1 VSGAVPPGG
10 APPGAPQ
17 PEAGD
22 ARGPDSR
29 REILFLTATRADF
42 GKLKPLIERVRD
54 SQAFRYRIFVTGMH
68 MLSRYGSTA
77 REIEK
82 AGFTGLFHHINQDGA
97 VTSQMDLVL
106 ANTIQGLGHYVREF
120 PPDLIVVHGDRL
132 EALAGAAV
140 GALNNTLVA
149 HVEGGELSGTVDEL
163 LRHAVSKLSHVHF
176 VANEEART
184 RLVQMGELPQSVFV
198 VGSPDIDVMLGDS
211 LPDLDEVRR
220 KYEIPFQDYVILM
233 YHPVT
238 TELEKLGRHIE
249 EVAAAIEASGR
260 ACVAI
265 FPNNDAGS
273 EMILERLRA
282 LAAGRPERVRLIPS
296 MRFEYFL
303 RLLKGASAIVGNSSA
318 GVREAPVYGVPTVNV
333 GTRQLNRVRGG
344 ASVLDVPEDRAAI
357 GQALAN
363 LPRDCAPSR
372 HFGHGNSAELFLE
385 ALGGSGFWS
394 TPRQKQFRDVG
405 IARG

>member
-1 VSGAVPPGG
+1 
-10 APPGAPQ
+10 
-17 PEAGD
+17 
-22 ARGPDSR
+22 
-29 REILFLTATRADF
+29 
-42 GKLKPLIERVRD
+42 
-54 SQAFRYRIFVTGMH
+54 
-68 MLSRYGSTA
+68 
-77 REIEK
+77 
-82 AGFTGLFHHINQDGA
+82 
-97 VTSQMDLVL
+97 MDLVL

-198 VGSPDIDVMLGDS
+198 VGSPDIDVMLGDT

-220 KYEIPFQDYVILM
+220 KYEIPFRDYLILM

-238 TELEKLGRHIE
+238 TELDRLSRHIE
-249 EVAAAIEASGR
+249 EVAAAVEASGR
-260 ACVAI
+260 SWVAI
-265 FPNNDAGS
+265 YPNNDAGS
-273 EMILERLRA
+273 EVILEQLRRLATDDPSR
-282 LAAGRPERVRLIPS
+282 ERIRLIPS

-333 GTRQLNRVRGG
+333 GTRQLNRFRGS

-357 GQALAN
+357 RRALEN

-372 HFGHGNSAELFLE
+372 NFGHGNSAELFLE
-385 ALGGSGFWS
+385 ALAGPGFWS

-405 IARG
+405 ITTRG

>member
-1 VSGAVPPGG
+1 MVG
-10 APPGAPQ
+10 
-17 PEAGD
+17 
-22 ARGPDSR
+22 SR
-29 REILFLTATRADF
+29 LTREILFLTATRADF
-42 GKLKPLIERVRD
+42 GKLKPLIARVRD
-54 SQAFRYRIFVTGMH
+54 SEAFTYRIFVTGMH

-82 AGFTGLFHHINQDGA
+82 AGFTGLFQHINQDGA

-106 ANTIQGLGHYVREF
+106 ANTIQGLGHYIREF
-120 PPDLIVVHGDRL
+120 PPDLVVVHGDRL

-184 RLVQMGELPQSVFV
+184 RLVQMGELPESVFV
-198 VGSPDIDVMLGDS
+198 VGSPDIDVMLGDT

-220 KYEIPFQDYVILM
+220 KYAIPFGDYVILM

-238 TELEKLGRHIE
+238 TELERLPGHIE

-260 ACVAI
+260 RCVAI
-265 FPNNDAGS
+265 YPNNDSGS
-273 EMILERLRA
+273 EVILDRLRTLEA
-282 LAAGRPERVRLIPS
+282 GDAARFRLIPS

-303 RLLKGASAIVGNSSA
+303 SLLRGASAIVGNSSA
-318 GVREAPVYGVPTVNV
+318 GVREAPVYGVPTVNI
-333 GTRQLNRVRGG
+333 GSRQLNRFRGG
-344 ASVLDVPEDRAAI
+344 ASVLNVPEERAAI
-357 GQALAN
+357 RKALEN

-372 HFGHGNSAELFLE
+372 HFGHGNSAELFLKTLAE
-385 ALGGSGFWS
+385 PAFWK

-405 IARG
+405 MARG

>member
-1 VSGAVPPGG
+1 MSGA
-10 APPGAPQ
+10 APPD
-17 PEAGD
+17 AGEPR
-22 ARGPDSR
+22 RGRDGR

-54 SQAFRYRIFVTGMH
+54 SQAFHYRIFVTGMH

-176 VANEEART
+176 VANEEARA
-184 RLVQMGELPQSVFV
+184 RLVQMGELPESVFV

-211 LPDLDEVRR
+211 LPDFDEVGR
-220 KYEIPFQDYVILM
+220 KYEIPFREEDYLILM

-238 TELEKLGRHIE
+238 TELDRVGRHIE
-249 EVAAAIEASGR
+249 EVAAAIEDSGR
-260 ACVAI
+260 PCVAI

-273 EMILERLRA
+273 EIILERLRA
-282 LAAGRPERVRLIPS
+282 LASARPERVRLIPS

-333 GTRQLNRVRGG
+333 GTRQLNRFRGG

-357 GQALAN
+357 REALGN

-372 HFGHGNSAELFLE
+372 NFGHGNSAELFLE
-385 ALGGSGFWS
+385 ALSGPGFWS

-405 IARG
+405 ITRG

>member
-1 VSGAVPPGG
+1 MSG
-10 APPGAPQ
+10 APPRDDAP
-17 PEAGD
+17 PEPGD
-22 ARGPDSR
+22 SHGRDGR

-42 GKLKPLIERVRD
+42 GKLKPLIEHVRD
-54 SQAFRYRIFVTGMH
+54 SRAFRYRIFVTGMH

-184 RLVQMGELPQSVFV
+184 RLVQMGELPESVFV
-198 VGSPDIDVMLGDS
+198 VGSPDIDVMLGDT

-220 KYEIPFQDYVILM
+220 KYEIPFRDYIILM

-238 TELEKLGRHIE
+238 TELERLGRHSE
-249 EVAAAIEASGR
+249 ELAAAIEASGR
-260 ACVAI
+260 SCVAI
-265 FPNNDAGS
+265 YPNNDAGS
-273 EMILERLRA
+273 EIILERLRA
-282 LAAGRPERVRLIPS
+282 LAAASDRIRLIPS

-333 GTRQLNRVRGG
+333 GTRQLNRFRGC

-357 GQALAN
+357 GRALDN
-363 LPRDCAPSR
+363 LPKDCAPSR
-372 HFGHGNSAELFLE
+372 NFGHGNSAELFLK
-385 ALGGSGFWS
+385 ALAGPGFWS

>member
-1 VSGAVPPGG
+1 MSRPQPSGG
-10 APPGAPQ
+10 AEEREVRAK
-17 PEAGD
+17 
-22 ARGPDSR
+22 

-42 GKLKPLIERVRD
+42 GKLKPLIARVRD
-54 SQAFRYRIFVTGMH
+54 SDAFRYRIFVTGMH

-77 REIEK
+77 KEIEK

-106 ANTIQGLGHYVREF
+106 ANTIQGLGHYIREF

-149 HVEGGELSGTVDEL
+149 HIEGGELSGTVDEL

-176 VANEEART
+176 VANEEARD

-198 VGSPDIDVMLGDS
+198 VGSPDIDVMLGGT

-220 KYEIPFQDYVILM
+220 KYEIRFPDYIILM

-238 TELEKLGRHIE
+238 SELDRLRHNIE
-249 EVAAAIEASGR
+249 EVVAAVEGSGLN
-260 ACVAI
+260 CVAI
-265 FPNNDAGS
+265 YPNNDAGS
-273 EMILERLRA
+273 EIIFEKLRA
-282 LAAGRPERVRLIPS
+282 LGASDRVRLIPS
-296 MRFEYFL
+296 IRFEYFL
-303 RLLKGASAIVGNSSA
+303 SLLKGATAIIGNSSA
-318 GVREAPVYGVPTVNV
+318 GVREAPVYGVPTVNI
-333 GTRQLNRVRGG
+333 GTRQLNRFRGV
-344 ASVLDVPEDRAAI
+344 SVLDVAEDRSAI
-357 GQALAN
+357 LGALKN
-363 LPRDCAPSR
+363 LPRGCAPSR
-372 HFGHGNSAELFLE
+372 NFGQGNSAELFLA
-385 ALGGSGFWS
+385 ALVGPGFWS